1 MLPTLLNLF
10 GGEWDSRLLP
20 GRDVFSGSDPLVYNP
35 SYDWKTDLGTYRAS
49 TGTFTPAEGVTVPDG
64 YVDEMNDVVKGK
76 IAYSKAFL
84 YNDYFKHLFG

>member
-1 MLPTLLNLF
+1 M
-10 GGEWDSRLLP
+10 
-20 GRDVFSGSDPLVYNP
+20 
-35 SYDWKTDLGTYRAS
+35 
-49 TGTFTPAEGVTVPDG
+49 EGVTVPDG